1 MTPVERYCLAACIY
15 TLTRSRCCV
24 LWPPS
29 GISSIVALSWLC
41 YSSLNWNTVY
51 WEKVNGAQKN
61 LLILS
66 CAGAP
71 VASWNHDDSFIE
83 GLKVAHA
90 FRSARAFRSG
100 WRMRCCRDICRE
112 TSGWFI
118 SPAWLPHWWP
128 VCSGKTKLF
137 LSRCGSQRWNV
148 VFFSLKRIMSFPPS
162 YSTSSSKNRTEI
174 YGGMKWG
181 SCTIGF
187 FSITSNIDLG
197 LVDGIKRYVS
207 FFFPLLPP

>member
-1 MTPVERYCLAACIY
+1 MAVLLFLKLKHCL
-15 TLTRSRCCV
+15 LGKGEWSSEK
-24 LWPPS
+24 PPNTQLCR
-29 GISSIVALSWLC
+29 GSSCQLEPQWQLH
-41 YSSLNWNTVY
+41 W
-51 WEKVNGAQKN
+51 GAQ
-61 LLILS
+61 S
-66 CAGAP
+66 CTCFQICTCLQIWVKDEMLP
-71 VASWNHDDSFIE
+71 WFN
-83 GLKVAHA
+83 
-90 FRSARAFRSG
+90 
-100 WRMRCCRDICRE
+100 DICRE

-197 LVDGIKRYVS
+197 LVDGLKRYVS